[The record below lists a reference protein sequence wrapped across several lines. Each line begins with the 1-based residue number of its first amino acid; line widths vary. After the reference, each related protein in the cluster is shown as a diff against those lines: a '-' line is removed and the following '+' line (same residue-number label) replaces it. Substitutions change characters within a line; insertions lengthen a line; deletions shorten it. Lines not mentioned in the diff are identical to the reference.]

1 MQSFLNTKR
10 FTTQKQELKDSKDTC
25 NQLLQERDESEE
37 EIKRIIGRNS
47 QLKSELGELHTEHIE
62 VMHQRD
68 HFKDALS
75 TLKEELNTHEMVLNR
90 ITELEQEL
98 NLANN
103 KIELLLEQQKEH
115 EAKYTQSLFEELVA
129 SPGDIE
135 NEDQPREQFPEFH
148 IAGTQ
153 NPVAHSG
160 SDQPLQGPSNAFRL

>member
-1 MQSFLNTKR
+1 MAELITHIWQAL
-10 FTTQKQELKDSKDTC
+10 QELKDSKDTC

-75 TLKEELNTHEMVLNR
+75 TLKEELNTHERVLNR

-103 KIELLLEQQKEH
+103 KIELLLKQQKEH
-115 EAKYTQSLFEELVA
+115 EAEYTQSLFEELVA
-129 SPGDIE
+129 SPG
-135 NEDQPREQFPEFH
+135 EFH
-148 IAGTQ
+148 KHEKENVSRLNCHDPASIS
-153 NPVAHSG
+153 VAE
-160 SDQPLQGPSNAFRL
+160 RM